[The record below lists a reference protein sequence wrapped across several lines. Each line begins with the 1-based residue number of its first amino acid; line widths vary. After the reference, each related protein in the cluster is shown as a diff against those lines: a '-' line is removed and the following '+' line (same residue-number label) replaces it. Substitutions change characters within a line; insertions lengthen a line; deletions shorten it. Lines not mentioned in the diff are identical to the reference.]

1 MCELLKPFLSD
12 ILVHQLQVPQW
23 NIAQNGMETAE
34 LAGRHFHFTLNFL
47 SWSLFPPANSL
58 NFTLSSCCSPCKLQE
73 NEVSKQDP
81 ISACPMR
88 GWKQSRRIMLGR
100 PRDSKGGKVCWSS
113 SNKPYNLRKWFVDVT
128 VDTAIEY
135 YFAAVEL
142 QLLLSAHSRWL
153 EVGNFYESHL
163 YHSAFH
169 VNSDNKT
176 LNCSRNK
183 MQILQMGFAQ

>member
-1 MCELLKPFLSD
+1 MAWK
-12 ILVHQLQVPQW
+12 QLNWQEGISISHWTFYPGACFHLQTLW
-23 NIAQNGMETAE
+23 T
-34 LAGRHFHFTLNFL
+34 LHFPVAAPHVNFRKMRFQTR
-47 SWSLFPPANSL
+47 SYF
-58 NFTLSSCCSPCKLQE
+58 
-73 NEVSKQDP
+73 
-81 ISACPMR
+81 CPMR

-113 SNKPYNLRKWFVDVT
+113 SNKPHNLRKWFVDVT

-142 QLLLSAHSRWL
+142 QLLLSTHSRWL